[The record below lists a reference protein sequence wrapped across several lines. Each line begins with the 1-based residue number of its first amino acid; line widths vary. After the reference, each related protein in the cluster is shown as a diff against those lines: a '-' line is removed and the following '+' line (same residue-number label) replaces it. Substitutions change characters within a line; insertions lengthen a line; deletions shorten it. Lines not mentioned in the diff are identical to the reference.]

1 LAGRGHCQG
10 GGGPYHS
17 GSVGPAVGDPS
28 GGRQGDGRGCT
39 GEDGGGGWG
48 DAGHRCCGGS
58 RCFGNAQVRG
68 TPRIGKS
75 HVQSLVNQLAVG
87 SQLQEVERRERAVG
101 LPGTR
106 NACGIDRQEIGIGH
120 CQSGNVPAVVLMGIG
135 YIMVISVTYWCPLV
149 LIGNIVFKDTLELFL
164 FGPGSEVQGKAVN
177 GVFPFGIV
185 SVVIGDII
193 VDMRRRNGVMVVVVG
208 SESAS
213 PVESGDAVFDNSEK
227 RKG

>member
-1 LAGRGHCQG
+1 
-10 GGGPYHS
+10 
-17 GSVGPAVGDPS
+17 
-28 GGRQGDGRGCT
+28 
-39 GEDGGGGWG
+39 
-48 DAGHRCCGGS
+48 
-58 RCFGNAQVRG
+58 
-68 TPRIGKS
+68 
-75 HVQSLVNQLAVG
+75 
-87 SQLQEVERRERAVG
+87 
-101 LPGTR
+101 
-106 NACGIDRQEIGIGH
+106 
-120 CQSGNVPAVVLMGIG
+120 
-135 YIMVISVTYWCPLV
+135 MVISVTYWCPLV